1 MQFDEFQQK
10 MVAWMEEHIG
20 GRFAV
25 NDVLK
30 TNDTVLKGLTQTPGE
45 NGLSVAPTVYLDDI
59 YERYMNHEMTFSAA
73 ASMVEAQYV
82 QHSQQS
88 KQVAQMAAGNYT
100 DWEVVK
106 DKVYMNVVGAKANRQ
121 LLEQCPHRIVAED
134 LAETYRVLVQK
145 GQDGIMSYKID
156 NSMMKVLGVTPD
168 QLHEAAMVNTPAF
181 FPAECTSMI
190 QKMKDLMPVEM
201 RELLEGGLNDV
212 DLKLPDNM
220 YVLSNDVGINGATV
234 MLYPGMLE
242 KLTTEFGKDINI
254 LPSSLHEVLICK
266 EGNFTLEELQD
277 IVREANYTSV
287 GPEDFLSDNV
297 YAVRG
302 KELVNCTY
310 QENYEDIELE
320 DFQDQEIDPDM
331 GMEM

>member
-73 ASMVEAQYV
+73 ASMVEAQYM

-88 KQVAQMAAGNYT
+88 KQVAQMAGNYT

-168 QLHEAAMVNTPAF
+168 QLHEAAMVNTPV
-181 FPAECTSMI
+181 S
-190 QKMKDLMPVEM
+190 
-201 RELLEGGLNDV
+201 
-212 DLKLPDNM
+212 
-220 YVLSNDVGINGATV
+220 
-234 MLYPGMLE
+234 
-242 KLTTEFGKDINI
+242 
-254 LPSSLHEVLICK
+254 
-266 EGNFTLEELQD
+266 
-277 IVREANYTSV
+277 
-287 GPEDFLSDNV
+287 
-297 YAVRG
+297 
-302 KELVNCTY
+302 
-310 QENYEDIELE
+310 
-320 DFQDQEIDPDM
+320 
-331 GMEM
+331 